1 MKNMYALFI
10 WIMSIM
16 VQVIV
21 ILYDKNLFIMSQEN
35 EKGVRDLL
43 HQRWWGKMKR
53 RVEERVVRE
62 CSLNVDST
70 KVHKQRFVSSRPD
83 LKSLCSSQSDLK

>member
-43 HQRWWGKMKR
+43 HQRWWGKTSCND
-53 RVEERVVRE
+53 EVR
-62 CSLNVDST
+62 L
-70 KVHKQRFVSSRPD
+70 
-83 LKSLCSSQSDLK
+83 